1 MSDITELKQLRAS
14 VATYNRV
21 LFQHPD
27 TGMKTLALER
37 QGTVLEDGSVSVR
50 GQPFGGS
57 IHILNPTPLQKIIG
71 KIQFDSE
78 RSKSEQDFRI
88 LIPPSKWEL
97 IKEYCLR
104 HLKDE
109 EDIDLETEPDR
120 ELIEEF
126 FETIKVKLNPG
137 QYTVEPQGFVIEN
150 HPVRS
155 ENAYARGQL
164 TVHLYRI
171 YEVQIV
177 DPTLCRILLTIS
189 SLYSD
194 QDVAALAQQDS
205 DNYGQGRFNTVLAL
219 PFDSVAG
226 SYLAL
231 APEERYREITVDQ
244 HMLDES
250 VLAIL
255 PDVDVPQ
262 YQRM

>member
-1 MSDITELKQLRAS
+1 MEDLNEVKQLRAS

-21 LFQHPD
+21 LFHHPD
-27 TGMKTLALER
+27 TGAQMLALER
-37 QGTVLEDGSVSVR
+37 QGTVLDGGLINVR
-50 GQPFGGS
+50 GQPFGGGV
-57 IHILNPTPLQKIIG
+57 HILNPTPLQKIIG
-71 KIQFDSE
+71 RIQYDSE
-78 RSKSEQDFRI
+78 RSKNEQDFRI

-120 ELIEEF
+120 ELTEEF

-137 QYTVEPQGFVIEN
+137 QYTVQPQGFVIEN
-150 HPVRS
+150 NPVRS

-171 YEVQIV
+171 YEVEVV
-177 DPTLCRILLTIS
+177 DPTLCRIMLTIS
-189 SLYSD
+189 QMYSD
-194 QDVAALAQQDS
+194 QEVGTLAGQDLA
-205 DNYGQGRFNTVLAL
+205 NYGKGRFNTILTL
-219 PFDSVAG
+219 PLDSVIDA
-226 SYLAL
+226 YLAL
-231 APEERYREITVDQ
+231 APETRYREITVDQ
-244 HMLDES
+244 HLLDES

-255 PDVDVPQ
+255 PDVDVPE

>member
-1 MSDITELKQLRAS
+1 MTDLTEVKQLRAS

-27 TGMKTLALER
+27 SGRQMLALER
-37 QGTVLEDGSVSVR
+37 QGTVLEDGSVNVR
-50 GQPFGGS
+50 GQPFGGGV
-57 IHILNPTPLQKIIG
+57 HILNPTPLQKIIG
-71 KIQFDSE
+71 KIQYDSE
-78 RSKSEQDFRI
+78 RSKNEQDFRI

-120 ELIEEF
+120 ELTEEF

-137 QYTVEPQGFVIEN
+137 QYTVQPQGFVIEN
-150 HPVRS
+150 NPVRS

-171 YEVQIV
+171 YEVQV
-177 DPTLCRILLTIS
+177 LDPVLSRILLTIS
-189 SLYSD
+189 QMYAD
-194 QDVAALAQQDS
+194 QDVAALAQKDF
-205 DNYGQGRFNTVLAL
+205 DNYGKGRFNTVLTL
-219 PFDSVAG
+219 PLDSVMD

-231 APEERYREITVDQ
+231 APETRYREITVDQ
-244 HMLDES
+244 YVLDES

-255 PDVDVPQ
+255 PDVEVPE

>member
-1 MSDITELKQLRAS
+1 MNDPTDVKQLRAS
-14 VATYNRV
+14 VATFNRV

-27 TGMKTLALER
+27 TGAQMLALER
-37 QGTVLEDGSVSVR
+37 QGTVLEDGSVNVR
-50 GQPFGGS
+50 GQPFGGG

-71 KIQFDSE
+71 KIQYDSE
-78 RSKSEQDFRI
+78 RSKNEQDFRI
-88 LIPPSKWEL
+88 LIPPYKWEM

-120 ELIEEF
+120 ELTEEF

-137 QYTVEPQGFVIEN
+137 QYTVQPQGFVIEN
-150 HPVRS
+150 SPVRS

-177 DPTLCRILLTIS
+177 NPTLCRIMLTIS
-189 SLYSD
+189 HLYAD
-194 QDVAALAQQDS
+194 QDVAALALQDME
-205 DNYGQGRFNTVLAL
+205 NYGKGRFNTILTL
-219 PFDSVAG
+219 PLDSVLDC
-226 SYLAL
+226 YLAL
-231 APEERYREITVDQ
+231 APEARYREVTVDQ
-244 HMLDES
+244 HVLDES

-255 PDVDVPQ
+255 PDVAVPE
-262 YQRM
+262 YQRL